1 MSSFHLWISL
11 SKHLLSEVLTITF
24 REGRTTAFSTTWM
37 QQLLPYAGFIRPS
50 PFAWLSRLFPQSW
63 LGNKGSLLGDY
74 WPTTSQQQGQHPHD
88 IHLCN
93 SELSISRW
101 EWRSHHITTPRG
113 SGGQGREQWVGRFQQ
128 LLCARAQIP
137 PTTHCV
143 CVPLRATWFCNPF
156 SWALLTPHKH
166 LGNKM
171 LSGFLCSD
179 PSVLQWGFG
188 NGLCSSWHVLL
199 IPQFCIHVLCR
210 PHTTSP
216 ICKPSRSTSKLGTYL
231 LIFWEFQPQ
240 MPKALRYGST
250 VKIACFH

>member
-63 LGNKGSLLGDY
+63 LGNKGSLLGDS

-113 SGGQGREQWVGRFQQ
+113 SGGQGKEQWVGRFQQ
-128 LLCARAQIP
+128 LYVPEPKFP
-137 PTTHCV
+137 PPHTACV
-143 CVPLRATWFCNPF
+143 SHSELPGFATLFHEHFWCHTSTWETKCSQFF
-156 SWALLTPHKH
+156 SALTPLCCSEALEMVCAAAGIYCWSPSSAFMCFADLTPPLPYANHHGVH
-166 LGNKM
+166 LN
-171 LSGFLCSD
+171 LE
-179 PSVLQWGFG
+179 
-188 NGLCSSWHVLL
+188 
-199 IPQFCIHVLCR
+199 
-210 PHTTSP
+210 
-216 ICKPSRSTSKLGTYL
+216 
-231 LIFWEFQPQ
+231 LIFSFSGNSS
-240 MPKALRYGST
+240 PKCQKHYAMGVL
-250 VKIACFH
+250 